1 MDTRTLL
8 PPWRRLLSA
17 VLVVPLLLAASAILV
32 SARWIDLP
40 GGDLQSYG
48 ISESEV
54 ARISQG
60 FGLRWEP
67 YRQMSRAQF
76 AKMLRQAGEVA
87 PAAPGSPSYS
97 DVAPGS
103 RYYGDIEGVTAAG
116 LLHGVGGGAFGP
128 DLTLTREQGVAAIA
142 RYLAAKTGV
151 DLAARYPGDAA
162 LERLSGF
169 VDTFEVSPSLL
180 RELAY
185 ARELDILRGSDDG
198 GMHPRA
204 ALLRV
209 QSAALLIRSLDSLPP
224 TTIHAS
230 TSDTEADPG
239 TTVDYAYIDL
249 IGMEVWQV
257 LFTGPYAKP
266 IHFTFTLANRGNAP
280 VRGHVELTVT
290 DEWGQVVFAAQTD
303 AITLGVGETGTL
315 APSDIR
321 TEWGPTVGGTYAVV
335 ARAVGG
341 LVDGR
346 TEMREVYTFLG
357 PAQPWPSD
365 TTITQ

>member
-1 MDTRTLL
+1 
-8 PPWRRLLSA
+8 
-17 VLVVPLLLAASAILV
+17 
-32 SARWIDLP
+32 
-40 GGDLQSYG
+40 
-48 ISESEV
+48 
-54 ARISQG
+54 
-60 FGLRWEP
+60 
-67 YRQMSRAQF
+67 
-76 AKMLRQAGEVA
+76 
-87 PAAPGSPSYS
+87 
-97 DVAPGS
+97 
-103 RYYGDIEGVTAAG
+103 
-116 LLHGVGGGAFGP
+116 
-128 DLTLTREQGVAAIA
+128 VAAIA

-169 VDTFEVSPSLL
+169 GRPCSACKARPSSSVLSTVCL
-180 RELAY
+180 PRPSTRRPVTRRPTP
-185 ARELDILRGSDDG
+185 AR
-198 GMHPRA
+198 
-204 ALLRV
+204 
-209 QSAALLIRSLDSLPP
+209 Q
-224 TTIHAS
+224 
-230 TSDTEADPG
+230 
-239 TTVDYAYIDL
+239 
-249 IGMEVWQV
+249 
-257 LFTGPYAKP
+257 
-266 IHFTFTLANRGNAP
+266 ANRGNAP

-346 TEMREVYTFLG
+346 TEMRAVYTFLG